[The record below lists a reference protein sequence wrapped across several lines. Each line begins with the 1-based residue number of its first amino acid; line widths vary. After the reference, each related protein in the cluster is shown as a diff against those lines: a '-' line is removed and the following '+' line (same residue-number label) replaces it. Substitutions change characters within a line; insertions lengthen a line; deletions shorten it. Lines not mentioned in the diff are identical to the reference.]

1 MWIPLAASKKRTFV
15 CMGGMFAHVSSSL
28 PERPD
33 FKIAK
38 KSERERESDCHT
50 HTEDSCPPGDNLD
63 PLCDVFLLVLDRAR
77 GDSITNF
84 CRCDVSLY

>member
-1 MWIPLAASKKRTFV
+1 MWIPLAAWKKRTFV

-38 KSERERESDCHT
+38 KSERERERERLPYSH
-50 HTEDSCPPGDNLD
+50 
-63 PLCDVFLLVLDRAR
+63 
-77 GDSITNF
+77 
-84 CRCDVSLY
+84 